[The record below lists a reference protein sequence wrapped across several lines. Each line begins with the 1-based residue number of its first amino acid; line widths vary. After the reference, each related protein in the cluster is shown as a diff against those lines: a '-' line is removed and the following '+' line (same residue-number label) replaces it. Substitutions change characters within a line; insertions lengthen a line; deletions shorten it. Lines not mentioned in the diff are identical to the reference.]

1 MRDLLNV
8 SSVKQKRAMFI
19 AIFHVVVAPFLVLW
33 LVYLVEAQW
42 SASAALAYVAFMAVI
57 NFARLKYSRS
67 SYDRLKSAYYFEC
80 LKYFMS
86 FMLVIALG
94 FLLLIVGG

>member
-1 MRDLLNV
+1 MRDLLHI
-8 SSVKQKRAMFI
+8 SSVKQEKAMFM
-19 AIFHVVVAPFLVLW
+19 AIFHVVVAPFVVLW

-42 SASAALAYVAFMAVI
+42 SAAAALAYVVFLSGL
-57 NFARLKYSRS
+57 NFFRLRYSRS

-86 FMLVIALG
+86 FMLAIALG